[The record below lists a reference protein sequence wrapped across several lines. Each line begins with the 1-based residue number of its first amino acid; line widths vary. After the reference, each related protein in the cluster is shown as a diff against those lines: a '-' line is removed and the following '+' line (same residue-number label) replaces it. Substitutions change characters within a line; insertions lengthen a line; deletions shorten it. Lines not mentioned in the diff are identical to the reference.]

1 MFCAY
6 HTFSIIAVWIEHFR
20 HLLLSHMPFQKNFP
34 SLGTTTRLRI
44 PEKVA
49 PHFESVLEHLN
60 RQVQLLGQDYI
71 EAFFFQCS
79 QAMKELESASTS
91 LSNTPLEKL
100 NHQEL
105 KKHFIE
111 QYTLE
116 SNSHSSNDRTN
127 QGKTFSAEQIKEYC
141 SAIRESFEELKN
153 QSQSS
158 SLGAWKIIEFGL
170 TKRQVHLDHIDIF
183 HEVCYGFLEPSR
195 TEFESIATRY
205 RNQCPLVE
213 SFWDIKDMRAFK
225 PLLKTRELIARA

>member
-1 MFCAY
+1 
-6 HTFSIIAVWIEHFR
+6 
-20 HLLLSHMPFQKNFP
+20 MPFQKNFP
-34 SLGTTTRLRI
+34 ALGTTTRLRI
-44 PEKVA
+44 PEKIV

-71 EAFFFQCS
+71 EAFFSQCS

-91 LSNTPLEKL
+91 SSKTPLEKL
-100 NHQEL
+100 NCQEL

-127 QGKTFSAEQIKEYC
+127 QGKSFSVVQIKEYC

-158 SLGAWKIIEFGL
+158 SLATWKIIEKGL
-170 TKRQVHLDHIDIF
+170 SERQVHTNHIDIF
-183 HEVCYGFLEPSR
+183 HEVCYGFLEPSQ

-205 RNQCPLVE
+205 RNHCPLVE
-213 SFWDIKDMRAFK
+213 SFWDVKDMRAFK
-225 PLLKTRELIARA
+225 PLMKTRELIAQA

>member
-1 MFCAY
+1 
-6 HTFSIIAVWIEHFR
+6 
-20 HLLLSHMPFQKNFP
+20 MPFQKNFP
-34 SLGTTTRLRI
+34 ALGTTTRLRI
-44 PEKVA
+44 PETIA

-71 EAFFFQCS
+71 EAFFSQCS

-91 LSNTPLEKL
+91 SSKTPLEKL
-100 NHQEL
+100 NCQEL

-127 QGKTFSAEQIKEYC
+127 QGKSFSVVQIKEYC

-158 SLGAWKIIEFGL
+158 SLATWKIIEKGL
-170 TKRQVHLDHIDIF
+170 SERQVHTNHIDIF
-183 HEVCYGFLEPSR
+183 HEVCYGFLEPSQ

-213 SFWDIKDMRAFK
+213 SFWDVKDMRGFK
-225 PLLKTRELIARA
+225 PLLKTRELIAQA

>member
-1 MFCAY
+1 
-6 HTFSIIAVWIEHFR
+6 
-20 HLLLSHMPFQKNFP
+20 MPFQKNFP
-34 SLGTTTRLRI
+34 ALGTTTRLRI
-44 PEKVA
+44 PETIV

-71 EAFFFQCS
+71 EAFFSQCS

-91 LSNTPLEKL
+91 LSKTTLEKL
-100 NHQEL
+100 NHQQL

-111 QYTLE
+111 QYILE
-116 SNSHSSNDRTN
+116 PNSHGSYDRTN
-127 QGKTFSAEQIKEYC
+127 QGKSFSVVQIKEYC

-158 SLGAWKIIEFGL
+158 SLATWKIIEKGL
-170 TKRQVHLDHIDIF
+170 SERQVHTNHIDIF
-183 HEVCYGFLEPSR
+183 HEVCYGFLELSQ

-205 RNQCPLVE
+205 RNLCPLVE

-225 PLLKTRELIARA
+225 PLVKIRELIAQA